1 MDSCGSLD
9 GRGFPERE
17 TCRTLLNSVPQ
28 KAKKENG
35 PAEGRHRF
43 ARVGRVVAHVWFCK
57 MKILRV
63 AKPRTLAIMLACLV
77 LPCVAAAQA
86 EAPKKVTWKSVEFAI
101 VRFND
106 QAPNSWSIYHS
117 EKKGI
122 LLVRLWKRYMLVKI
136 QDEEV
141 YDIDPQK
148 ITVHGDSAEW
158 SYADIPEKP
167 IEIVEWKERNIGSMQ
182 RVTFRFGKNGHVLE
196 LQIPLGLNREPLY

>member
-1 MDSCGSLD
+1 MGMGHALTHA
-9 GRGFPERE
+9 RI
-17 TCRTLLNSVPQ
+17 RT
-28 KAKKENG
+28 
-35 PAEGRHRF
+35 
-43 ARVGRVVAHVWFCK
+43 ARLMILGTPRMLGVV
-57 MKILRV
+57 
-63 AKPRTLAIMLACLV
+63 LACLF
-77 LPCVAAAQA
+77 LAFLASAQT

-106 QAPNSWSIYHS
+106 QAPNSWNIYHS

-136 QDEEV
+136 ADEEV

-148 ITVHGDSAEW
+148 ISVQGGSAEW
-158 SYADIPEKP
+158 SYADIPDKP
-167 IEIVEWKERNIGSMQ
+167 IEVTEWKERNIGSMQ

>member
-1 MDSCGSLD
+1 M
-9 GRGFPERE
+9 
-17 TCRTLLNSVPQ
+17 RTDT
-28 KAKKENG
+28 A
-35 PAEGRHRF
+35 
-43 ARVGRVVAHVWFCK
+43 ARIRLRKVKIARLVRPRVLYAV
-57 MKILRV
+57 
-63 AKPRTLAIMLACLV
+63 LV
-77 LPCVAAAQA
+77 LLFLPYLAAAQA
-86 EAPKKVTWKSVEFAI
+86 EPPKKVTWKSVEFAI

-106 QAPNSWSIYHS
+106 QAPNSWNIYHS

-148 ITVHGDSAEW
+148 ITVRGDSAEW

-167 IEIVEWKERNIGSMQ
+167 IEVVEWKERNIGSMQ

-196 LQIPLGLNREPLY
+196 LQIPLGLNREPMY

>member
-1 MDSCGSLD
+1 MRFRKVKI
-9 GRGFPERE
+9 RGLAPPRALGVVLG
-17 TCRTLLNSVPQ
+17 LL
-28 KAKKENG
+28 
-35 PAEGRHRF
+35 
-43 ARVGRVVAHVWFCK
+43 
-57 MKILRV
+57 L
-63 AKPRTLAIMLACLV
+63 
-77 LPCVAAAQA
+77 LPCLAAAQA
-86 EAPKKVTWKSVEFAI
+86 EPPKKVTWKSVEFAI
-101 VRFND
+101 MHFND

-158 SYADIPEKP
+158 SYADIPDKP

-182 RVTFRFGKNGHVLE
+182 RVTFRLGKNGHVLE
-196 LQIPLGLNREPLY
+196 LQIPLGLNREPIY

>member
-1 MDSCGSLD
+1 
-9 GRGFPERE
+9 
-17 TCRTLLNSVPQ
+17 V
-28 KAKKENG
+28 
-35 PAEGRHRF
+35 
-43 ARVGRVVAHVWFCK
+43 
-57 MKILRV
+57 KILCL
-63 AKPRTLAIMLACLV
+63 AKLIILTAMFACLF
-77 LPCVAAAQA
+77 LPRVAAAQA
-86 EAPKKVTWKSVEFAI
+86 EPPKKVTWKSVDFAI

-106 QAPNSWSIYHS
+106 QAPNSWNIYHS

-148 ITVHGDSAEW
+148 ITVHGDTAEW

-167 IEIVEWKERNIGSMQ
+167 IEIVEWKERNVGSMQ

-196 LQIPLGLNREPLY
+196 LQIPLGLNREPIY